1 MRTKVNSKTVSV
13 NSVNS
18 VVNCTVETEIDL
30 TKIKAYQV
38 VKDTAG
44 WKTFLKRWQHTVDD
58 NDWVKIVS
66 VGSASC
72 NLDEGETFNER
83 YGRELAELR
92 AQNES
97 LIAVGE
103 LYREIERLCVNELMY
118 HDIALLVDNV
128 KRCRRNVKR
137 YIKEKL
143 NA

>member
-13 NSVNS
+13 NSINS

-44 WKTFLKRWQHTVDD
+44 WKTFLKRWPYTVDD
-58 NDWVKIVS
+58 NDQVKIIS

-72 NLDEGETFNER
+72 NVEGGDKFDER

-118 HDIALLVDNV
+118 HDIAILVDNV
-128 KRCRRNVKR
+128 KLCRRNVKR
-137 YIKEKL
+137 YIKEKI